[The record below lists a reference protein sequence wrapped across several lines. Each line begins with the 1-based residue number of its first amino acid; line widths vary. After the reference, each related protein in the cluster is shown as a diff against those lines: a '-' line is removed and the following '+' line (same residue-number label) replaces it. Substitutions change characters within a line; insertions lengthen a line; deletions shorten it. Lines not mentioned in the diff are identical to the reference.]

1 MHDPTENQPP
11 LDGRAVAVRYLCAL
25 APMLFD
31 AVILFMAVLRRPDR
45 LGLVLLNTGLALAG
59 LVLMRWRRHRPV
71 PIATATTLLT
81 SFSTMATG
89 PAQVVYVSLVTHRRW
104 RQIVPIAI
112 LSWVCLVV
120 RSSWF
125 GIDQATYISTAAGTM
140 LLGGLTVFGLYLRGR
155 RDLAASERQAVLAA
169 EREQLQRI
177 EQARLAERV
186 QIAQEMHDVLA
197 HRLSLLSMLAGGLAY
212 RRDLGA
218 EQTRETAL
226 AIQENAHRSLNEL
239 RAVLGTLRDDGAAQ
253 APQPTLAHLET
264 LFGEVRAAGQRVEV
278 RDAVGERGLLPEQTG
293 RHAYRIVQEALT
305 NARKHAPGGE
315 VTVELC
321 GRPGEGLRIRVGNP
335 VPGGTPAGPG
345 ARLGLVG
352 LAERIRMAGGTL
364 GHAVRDGHFVL
375 DARLPW
381 EASHRDSTGDRG

>member
-11 LDGRAVAVRYLCAL
+11 LDGRAVAVRYLCAV

-31 AVILFMAVLRRPDR
+31 AVILFMAVLHRPDR

-59 LVLMRWRRHRPV
+59 LVLMRWRRRRPV

-81 SFSTMATG
+81 VFSTMATG

-125 GIDQATYISTAAGTM
+125 GIDQATYISTVAGTM

-155 RDLAASERQAVLAA
+155 RDLAASERQAALAA

-218 EQTRETAL
+218 EEAREAAL
-226 AIQENAHRSLNEL
+226 AIQENAHQSLNEL
-239 RAVLGTLRDDGAAQ
+239 RAVLGTLRNDGAAE
-253 APQPTLAHLET
+253 APQPNLAHLDG

-278 RDAVGERGLLPEQTG
+278 EDTVDGRELLPTQTG

-305 NARKHAPGGE
+305 NARKHAPGAG
-315 VTVELC
+315 VSVELG
-321 GRPGEGLRIRVGNP
+321 GRSGDGLRIRVSNP
-335 VPGGTPAGPG
+335 VPAGTPTGPG

-352 LAERIRMAGGTL
+352 LAERTRMAGGSL

-375 DARLPW
+375 DVRLPW